1 METLSLVCQI
11 CVEFLNIR
19 VGKTGTGKLIPQR
32 ARRQLVIHTVRQLQL
47 ERYRYKL
54 NHSDISGEWSIQQ
67 KGYKRS
73 NGSKQIDSK
82 EIAET

>member
-32 ARRQLVIHTVRQLQL
+32 ARRQLVRQLQL
-47 ERYRYKL
+47 ERYMYKL